1 MPEAFQIF
9 LTMIGLILVVFVPI
23 IISSNREHARN
34 LKQPKIERNAKI
46 IDKRVDWVENSSTKK
61 YFITCQFEGSDRKE
75 VRVQE
80 NDYGILIVGDEVKVI
95 TQGTSEKVER
105 ITT

>member
-1 MPEAFQIF
+1 M
-9 LTMIGLILVVFVPI
+9 GVLILAVVLLAAIFGPI

-34 LKQPKIERNAKI
+34 LKQPIVERIAKI
-46 IDKRVDWVENSSTKK
+46 IDKRVDWTENSSYKW
-61 YFITCQFEGSDRKE
+61 YYITCQFEGTDRKE
-75 VRVQE
+75 VRIDE
-80 NDYGILIVGDEVKVI
+80 NEYGILIVGDEVKVI

>member
-1 MPEAFQIF
+1 MDVLLLAV
-9 LTMIGLILVVFVPI
+9 ILLAALFGPL

-34 LKQPKIERNAKI
+34 LKQPKIERVAKI
-46 IDKRVDWVENSSTKK
+46 IDKRVDWTENSSYKK
-61 YFITCQFEGSDRKE
+61 YFITCQFEGTDRKE
-75 VRVQE
+75 VRVEE
-80 NDYGILIVGDEVKVI
+80 NEYGILIVGDEVKVI